1 MTGSKARYAVM
12 KDKFFGMLGLAM
24 RAGRLIIGSE
34 QVFNGISGGRVLLC
48 IVSGDASEGT
58 KKKLRTK
65 CEFYGVK
72 MITTDI
78 ELGELGRLLGKTYA
92 PACVGVTD
100 EGFARELARLAEST

>member
-1 MTGSKARYAVM
+1 MNE
-12 KDKFFGMLGLAM
+12 KFFGMLGLAM
-24 RAGRLIIGSE
+24 RAGRLMIGSE
-34 QVFNGISGGRVLLC
+34 QVFSGLSGRRVLLC
-48 IVSGDASEGT
+48 IVSGDASAGT

-100 EGFARELARLAEST
+100 EGFAKELVRLAEST